1 MKKIKLKSMLIM
13 SLSLL
18 VLMVGFTSSAMAHK
32 GRWHQWDAS
41 GDHPKSFRDG
51 YERKMKRFDDGFV
64 VFPGAEIGMGSG
76 ALSGALGVNFGY
88 KKGLFVVGTALKGQ
102 IVNINDVNYSFMP
115 YTLNICGLSY
125 SVIPETS
132 NSQNDKKL
140 EGWQVGYGMGGKL
153 TFGHLVESDP
163 DDNTEKE
170 FLTINVG
177 FGF

>member
-1 MKKIKLKSMLIM
+1 MKKATLIM
-13 SLSLL
+13 TLL
-18 VLMVGFTSSAMAHK
+18 VLIIGFSSSAFAYKRHW
-32 GRWHQWDAS
+32 REWDAS
-41 GDHPKSFRDG
+41 GDHPKSFREG
-51 YERKMKRFDDGFV
+51 YERKMKRFDDGFL

-76 ALSGALGVNFGY
+76 ALSAALGVNVGY

-102 IVNINDVNYSFMP
+102 VINIDHVNYSFMP

-140 EGWQVGYGMGGKL
+140 KGSFIGYGMGGKL
-153 TFGHLVESDP
+153 TFGQLVESDP
-163 DDNTEKE
+163 ADNTEKE